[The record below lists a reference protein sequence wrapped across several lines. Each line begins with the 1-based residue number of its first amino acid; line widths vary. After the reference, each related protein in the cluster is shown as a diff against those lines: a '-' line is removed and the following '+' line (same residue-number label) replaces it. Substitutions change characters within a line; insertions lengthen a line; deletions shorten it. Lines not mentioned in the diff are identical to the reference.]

1 MNILLNGAVASRAAP
16 RFAEHFGARAT
27 IAEARDDEGA
37 NVRAARFA
45 DAEVL
50 VTMAVGKG
58 LPPMPKLKLIQLP
71 VSGTD
76 AVDFAAIPPGVPLCN
91 VYEHEIGIA
100 EYILCGMLEWTLDLV
115 RRHDRFRA
123 GSWAE
128 SPRLNGPMRGELAG
142 KTVLLV
148 GYGSIARATV
158 VRAKAFGVRTLAL
171 TRNPRPIEPAPDVLA
186 GYGDLDRL
194 LPEADFVVA
203 CCPLSDTTKGML
215 GTAQFARMKP
225 TAVVMNVGRGPV
237 IDEDAL
243 YAALKDRR
251 IAGGVIDTWYQ
262 YPDIAK
268 DPKVRPSRH
277 PFHELDNVIMTPHMS
292 GWTEG
297 ASKRRWEV
305 MIDNIERLAAGRELL
320 HVVQSA

>member
-16 RFAEHFGARAT
+16 RFAEHFGGRAT

-37 NVRAARFA
+37 NARAAKFA

-50 VTMAVGKG
+50 VTMIVNRS

-76 AVDFAAIPPGVPLCN
+76 SVDFAAVPTGVPLCN

-128 SPRLNGPMRGELAG
+128 SPRQMGPMRGELSG
-142 KTVLLV
+142 KTVLLI
-148 GYGSIARATV
+148 GYGSIARATA

-171 TRNPRPIEPAPDVLA
+171 TRNPRPIEPAPDLLA
-186 GYGDLDRL
+186 GYGELDRL

-215 GTAQFARMKP
+215 SAAQFARMKP

-320 HVVQSA
+320 HLVQAG